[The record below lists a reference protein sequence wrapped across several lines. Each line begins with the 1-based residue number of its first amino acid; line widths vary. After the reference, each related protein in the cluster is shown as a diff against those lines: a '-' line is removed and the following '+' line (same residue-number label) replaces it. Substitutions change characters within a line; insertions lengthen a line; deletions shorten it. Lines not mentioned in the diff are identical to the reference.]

1 MVIPMV
7 SASRQSG
14 ISMIEV
20 MITIAIVA
28 ILAAVAMPGM
38 TSLIASQRLK
48 AASSDIH
55 TSLLLARSEAI
66 KRNTDIEVN
75 PSANGWAGGWTVERA
90 DGEGEPMEVHGA
102 FPSITISGP
111 NTLTYTGNGRLD
123 GATSPEFELSGEG
136 TENVRCV
143 QVDLSGRP
151 STKRSAC

>member
-14 ISMIEV
+14 ISLIEV

-28 ILAAVAMPGM
+28 VLAAVAMPGM
-38 TSLIASQRLK
+38 TSLVAAQRLK
-48 AASSDIH
+48 AASSDLY

-66 KRNTDIEVN
+66 KRNTEIQIT

-90 DGEGEPMEVHGA
+90 DGDGDPMEVHGA
-102 FPSITISGP
+102 FPAITISGP
-111 NTLTYTGNGRLD
+111 DSLSYTGNGRLD
-123 GATSPEFELSGEG
+123 GAASPEFDLSGEG

-143 QVDLSGRP
+143 KVDLSGRP
-151 STKRSAC
+151 STKQSAC